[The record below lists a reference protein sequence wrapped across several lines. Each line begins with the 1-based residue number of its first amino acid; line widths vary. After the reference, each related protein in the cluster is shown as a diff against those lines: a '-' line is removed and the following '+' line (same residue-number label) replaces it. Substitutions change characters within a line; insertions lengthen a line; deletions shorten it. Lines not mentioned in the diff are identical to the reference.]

1 MRVLVVAETSCASRN
16 AFETVMTET
25 PARSAMSLRRIIGCS
40 SSKRRST
47 PVKFPPQCFAKGS
60 SGQVYQTH
68 GSAAAPNRDPVAR
81 KHLAQNLPISAQ
93 NGCQSRRDNT
103 DLDGRGERKDQRA
116 VGERVRANRCQRE
129 RLGRRKNNRSSR
141 R

>member
-47 PVKFPPQCFAKGS
+47 PVKFPPQRFAKGS
-60 SGQVYQTH
+60 AGQVHQTH
-68 GSAAAPNRDPVAR
+68 RAAAAPNRDLVTR
-81 KHLAQNLPISAQ
+81 KHLAQDLPIGAQ
-93 NGCQSRRDNT
+93 DGCQFGRDHS
-103 DLDGRGERKDQRA
+103 DLDGRGQ
-116 VGERVRANRCQRE
+116 
-129 RLGRRKNNRSSR
+129 RKNQ
-141 R
+141 